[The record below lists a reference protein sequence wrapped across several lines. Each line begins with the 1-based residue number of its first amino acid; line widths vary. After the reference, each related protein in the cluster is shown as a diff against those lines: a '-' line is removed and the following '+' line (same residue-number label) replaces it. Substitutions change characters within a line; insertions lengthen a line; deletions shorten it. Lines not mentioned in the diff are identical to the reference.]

1 MCQYL
6 PTDDIVLPNFEGLSL
21 ELGVSKIAQAKFDLA
36 FHFSDGE
43 SFAIEYMAEMF
54 DSSTVARFASSL
66 MRFLDEAIKD
76 PRKPVATTPMLGEN
90 DMILLEQFSP
100 GNIRPE
106 YLSEPLVHQVFE
118 SMVAS
123 RPDEVCLLFGGRM
136 LTFYEVNVRSN
147 QLAQRLVELGVG
159 KEVIVGVMLDR
170 SFELIISIL
179 AILKAGGGYLPLDPG
194 YPIERLTIYVE
205 DAHASIVLTQTHLL
219 SSAQRLAGDNAV
231 VMAVDGL
238 DLSEYSASNLAADRC
253 DAEATSLILFTS
265 GSTGRYVIYCCNMFI
280 EFKTTS

>member
-1 MCQYL
+1 M
-6 PTDDIVLPNFEGLSL
+6 PTKDISMPNFNELSL
-21 ELGVSKIAQAKFDLA
+21 EMGASDITQAKFDLA
-36 FHFSDGE
+36 FHISDGE
-43 SFAIEYMAEMF
+43 TFAIEYMAEMF
-54 DSSTVARFASSL
+54 DNSTVARFASSL
-66 MRFLDEAIKD
+66 VRFLDEALKD
-76 PRKPVATTPMLGEN
+76 PRKPVFVASMLGED
-90 DMILLEQFSP
+90 DMVLLEQFSP
-100 GNIRPE
+100 GHIRPD

-118 SMVAS
+118 SMVAL
-123 RPDEVCLLFGGRM
+123 RPDEVCLLFGGNM
-136 LTFYEVNVRSN
+136 LTFHEVNVRSN
-147 QLAQRLVELGVG
+147 QLARRLVELGVG

-265 GSTGRYVIYCCNMFI
+265 GSTGRYVIYFCNMLI
-280 EFKTTS
+280 DFKTNS